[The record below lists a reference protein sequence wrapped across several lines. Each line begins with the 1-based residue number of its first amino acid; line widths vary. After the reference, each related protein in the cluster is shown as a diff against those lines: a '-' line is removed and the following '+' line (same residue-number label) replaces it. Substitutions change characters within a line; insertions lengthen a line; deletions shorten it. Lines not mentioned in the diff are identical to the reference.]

1 MKIKNFFKKIGS
13 FLKRNVYYVILFLCI
28 SGIATMIVLASINKT
43 GAPGGNNNIIGN
55 EDDDDDDVGGTPILF
70 LVPVQDYQ
78 EGTAFEEVPVF
89 SETLNDWRTHPAI
102 DFKTDGAKEV
112 YACFDG
118 VVHDVYKNFFEGNVV
133 IIKHNDE
140 LFSIYKSLSDDVRVQ
155 EGATV
160 KKGDLIGYTSDNM
173 NTEHKEGAHLHFEV
187 EYKGDLIDPKS
198 YFETGDK

>member
-43 GAPGGNNNIIGN
+43 GAPGGNNNIIGD

-89 SETLNDWRTHPAI
+89 SETLNDWRTSAI
-102 DFKTDGAKEV
+102 DFKTDGAKRYV
-112 YACFDG
+112 ADG
-118 VVHDVYKNFFEGNVV
+118 VMHDVQKF
-133 IIKHNDE
+133 
-140 LFSIYKSLSDDVRVQ
+140 L
-155 EGATV
+155 
-160 KKGDLIGYTSDNM
+160 
-173 NTEHKEGAHLHFEV
+173 
-187 EYKGDLIDPKS
+187 
-198 YFETGDK
+198 